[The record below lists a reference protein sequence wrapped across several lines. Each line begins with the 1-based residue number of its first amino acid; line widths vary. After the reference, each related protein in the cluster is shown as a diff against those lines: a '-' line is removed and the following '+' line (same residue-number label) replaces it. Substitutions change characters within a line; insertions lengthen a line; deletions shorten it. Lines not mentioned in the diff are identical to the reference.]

1 MTVARPFPLPSDMQH
16 TRAANTLARAGA
28 AHLRAFITGKSPERE
43 AKAMFGD
50 GTIVKAATGPA
61 ITGTPEWAGSL
72 APVSIYGLVADITS
86 ISAAAALIN
95 RGLKLNMDGV
105 AELRVPGRTLNAA
118 AAGMWVA
125 EEDPAPIRQL
135 IFSNAAILQPRKLS
149 VLAAYTR
156 TQAES
161 SNLEA
166 IVRQTLG
173 EAAGLALDQKMLS
186 ADVATTAA
194 PAGLFAGITP
204 LTPTTGAGQA
214 AMVGDIEVLFNA
226 LAANGAGA
234 APVFVCAAKQA
245 AAMKTLVG
253 PKFDYPIFASTSL
266 PAGTVAA
273 VEVAS
278 FVSAFSPVPEF
289 STSQTA
295 AVHFEDTSPQD
306 ITGGSPSP
314 AVPVRSAFQTES
326 ILLKMDLRA
335 AFGLRAAGHAQWVQN
350 VTW

>member
-1 MTVARPFPLPSDMQH
+1 L
-16 TRAANTLARAGA
+16 RAANILARAGA

-43 AKAMFGD
+43 AKAMFGAD
-50 GTIVKAATGPA
+50 ERVDFVLKAATGPA
-61 ITGTPEWAGSL
+61 AIAGTPEWAANI
-72 APVSIYGLVADITS
+72 APVSIYGMVADITS
-86 ISAAAALIN
+86 ISAAAALID
-95 RGLKLNMDGV
+95 RGLKLDMDHV

-125 EEDPAPIRQL
+125 EEDPAPVRQL
-135 IFSNAAILQPRKLS
+135 VFLNAAVLQPRKLS

-161 SNLEA
+161 SNIEA

-186 ADVATTAA
+186 ADAATTGA
-194 PAGLFAGITP
+194 PAGLFFGTTP
-204 LTPTTGAGQA
+204 LTPATGAGQA
-214 AMVGDIEVLFNA
+214 AMVGDIEALIDA

-289 STSQTA
+289 STSPTA

>member
-1 MTVARPFPLPSDMQH
+1 MTVARPFPLPSDM
-16 TRAANTLARAGA
+16 RAANILARAGA

-43 AKAMFGD
+43 AKAMFGAD
-50 GTIVKAATGPA
+50 FVLKAATGPA
-61 ITGTPEWAGSL
+61 ITGTPAWAGNISSI
-72 APVSIYGLVADITS
+72 SIYGMVGDITS

-135 IFSNAAILQPRKLS
+135 IFSNAAVLQPRKLS

-161 SNLEA
+161 SNIEA

-186 ADVATTAA
+186 ADVGTAAA
-194 PAGLFAGITP
+194 PAGLFSGTTP
-204 LTPTTGAGQA
+204 LTPAT
-214 AMVGDIEVLFNA
+214 AMVGDIEALIDA

-253 PKFDYPIFASTSL
+253 PKFDYPIFASTAL

-295 AVHFEDTSPQD
+295 AVHFEDTSPQN
-306 ITGGSPSP
+306 ITGGTPSP

-326 ILLKMDLRA
+326 ILLKMNLRA